1 MSEKSNSAMG
11 VQARQGSGDDFAAAL
26 AKTRDFLVALAGVAA
41 GLRIL
46 PLEHAS
52 LASGKAEAWIRLHDL
67 LDLRWELDLAVEPTA
82 FLFEGIVAYAE
93 ANLSKSLPHA
103 FFEDGLRR
111 LTFRRGLDREEFEE
125 FLGVLRRA
133 AELPPDE
140 SDIAALLWERDFED
154 IGFVDSDEYL
164 EAKIGAVDRRPWERL
179 PDPASLAQGRI
190 DLRPEDVQAVVRH
203 RAGGAAADGAG
214 ADPAGRNPASEAE
227 PLSREEALF
236 LETALGAERSTPA
249 ESSFLD
255 LFFELLCLEDRP
267 SALASMLQFADKHH
281 LELVQRHDYLH
292 AGLLLAR
299 LDDLLAHCAEGGP
312 VKAQD
317 LERLA
322 RRIKDAVSLTGLKE
336 EALAG
341 RVDDPAAFFAY
352 LGRIGPQALPLAAD
366 LFEGMQDGVFR
377 SEAFSFLAAAGS
389 RDIEVLAGLVRDA
402 RPLLSKAVIQMW
414 GKTGDRRALTYL
426 ARFRDSGNRAI
437 RLEAAR
443 ALAGSGSELAA
454 KILKAFLA
462 DPDPEV
468 RATAGGADSR
478 RKGE

>member
-1 MSEKSNSAMG
+1 MSEKSSSANG
-11 VQARQGSGDDFAAAL
+11 VRARRVSGDDFAATL
-26 AKTRDFLVALAGVAA
+26 SKVRDFLVALAGVAA
-41 GLRIL
+41 GLKIL

-52 LASGKAEAWIRLHDL
+52 LASGKEEAWNRLREL
-67 LDLRWELDLAVEPTA
+67 LDLHWEIDLSLEPTA
-82 FLFEGIVAYAE
+82 FLFEDVVAYAE

-111 LTFRRGLDREEFEE
+111 LSFRRGLDREEFEE

-133 AELPPDE
+133 AELAPDE
-140 SDIAALLWERDFED
+140 SDIAALLWERDFAD

-164 EAKIGAVDRRPWERL
+164 EAKIGAIDRRPWEKL

-190 DLRPEDVQAVVRH
+190 DLRPEDVQAIVRH
-203 RAGGAAADGAG
+203 RAGGAAAVGEGASAYG
-214 ADPAGRNPASEAE
+214 REHAGETE

-281 LELVQRHDYLH
+281 QELIRRDDYRH
-292 AGLLLAR
+292 AGRLLSR
-299 LDDLLAHCAEGGP
+299 LDDLQAHCAEGGP

-317 LERLA
+317 LERVA
-322 RRIKDAVSLTGLKE
+322 RRIKDGVSLASLKE
-336 EALAG
+336 AALAG

-352 LGRIGPQALPLAAD
+352 LGGIGPQALPLAAD
-366 LFEGMQDGVFR
+366 LFEEMQDGVFR
-377 SEAFSFLAAAGS
+377 SEAFSFLADAGA
-389 RDIEVLAGLVRDA
+389 RDIEVLAGLARDA
-402 RPLLSKAVIQMW
+402 RPLLSKAVIQML
-414 GKTGDRRALTYL
+414 GKSGDRRAMTYL
-426 ARFRDSGNRAI
+426 ARFRDSANRAI

-443 ALAGSGSELAA
+443 TLAGNGSELAA
-454 KILKAFLA
+454 KILKSFLA

-468 RATAGGADSR
+468 RDAARGTDGG
-478 RKGE
+478 GTG